1 LRQPIESGET
11 GPVCARTVN
20 AGDRRRVGSGDAD
33 CDEGLI
39 DLDEPA
45 ESLGVELL
53 RPVQARDADLDAAD
67 VSVHAG
73 ILV

>member
-1 LRQPIESGET
+1 
-11 GPVCARTVN
+11 
-20 AGDRRRVGSGDAD
+20 VGSGYAD